1 VELVRTFFDANILIS
16 AIVYDGN
23 ELEAILRS
31 TNAGHTIVISD
42 HIEEE
47 IFRVMLEK
55 FPEHSKL
62 FHEFIRMAGFE
73 VVPREIYINNLDDYN
88 IVRDKHDRH
97 VLACADITK
106 CNVIVSGDKDL
117 YELKE
122 FKNIQILK
130 STDYLKMLK

>member
-16 AIVYDGN
+16 GIVFDRN
-23 ELEAILRS
+23 ELEAILI
-31 TNAGHTIVISD
+31 TMDAGHTLVISD

-62 FHEFIRMAGFE
+62 FHEFISNAGFE
-73 VVPREIYINNLDDYN
+73 VVPRDVYVDKLDDYN

-97 VLACADITK
+97 VLACADLTK
-106 CNVIVSGDKDL
+106 CNIIVSGDKDL
-117 YELKE
+117 YELKK

-130 STDYLKMLK
+130 SVDYLKIVK